1 LNAFEREKALLRKIC
16 RSPTRSDMMVP
27 YETLAAARG
36 LQSYL
41 LQCVTKIETAY
52 NENRINFGKEFLVA
66 LCADRKL

>member
-1 LNAFEREKALLRKIC
+1 
-16 RSPTRSDMMVP
+16 MMVP